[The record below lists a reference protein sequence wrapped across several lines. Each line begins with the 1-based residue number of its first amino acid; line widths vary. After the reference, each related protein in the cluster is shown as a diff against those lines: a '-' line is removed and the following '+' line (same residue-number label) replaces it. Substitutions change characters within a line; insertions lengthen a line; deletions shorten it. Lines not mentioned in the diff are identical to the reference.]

1 MSEVLRGPLGW
12 RIWSAVALL
21 IFGVVAE
28 GSSQTF
34 PDKQASFEAIV
45 TASDLPQGRV
55 DLRWRVSDLLS
66 FGSQF
71 EASHRLIVGQAALHV
86 GDLEANEWSLVVGRQ
101 RLSFG
106 DERLLGANRNPVQS
120 YPGWDGARLTAQHGR
135 LRVDLLAANSSFHR
149 ASIAGAFTSIQA
161 GNSSLEPYVLCKR
174 GGSPA
179 TAIGLRA
186 TGASRGFDYNVEVV
200 SEAREFAAH
209 EEISVNTRTGKYGL
223 ETNYAS
229 QHFDEFFPARLNK
242 FGTEDPFG
250 WTNIGNIALNYDQA
264 LSRKVTI
271 SASYRSYWDAEGAY
285 LTGQLTGG
293 LSYASGK
300 TTVAAACGRLLYTR
314 STAPVW
320 TPYVA
325 IAYRL

>member
-1 MSEVLRGPLGW
+1 MSEVLRRPLGW

-45 TASDLPQGRV
+45 TGSDLPQGRV
-55 DLRWRVSDLLS
+55 DLRWSVSDLLS
-66 FGSQF
+66 FGSEF
-71 EASHRLIVGQAALHV
+71 EASYRLIVGQAALHV
-86 GDLEANEWSLVVGRQ
+86 GDLEAKEWSLVVGRQ

-179 TAIGLRA
+179 KAIGLRA

-200 SEAREFAAH
+200 SESREFAAH

-250 WTNIGNIALNYDQA
+250 WTDIASVAVNYDRA
-264 LSRKVTI
+264 LSKSVTL
-271 SASYRSYWDAEGAY
+271 SASHRSYWDAGGAY
-285 LTGQLTGG
+285 LTSQAIGG
-293 LSYASGK
+293 VSYTRGNAIA
-300 TTVAAACGRLLYTR
+300 TAACGRLLTGR
-314 STAPVW
+314 VAAPVW
-320 TPYVA
+320 TSYLAVS
-325 IAYRL
+325 YRL